1 MSTKLSTIY
10 QHWHPQ
16 RASTGLNGLNGYC
29 GYGLS
34 SFDQDDTAHANTLL
48 LKFTA
53 RKGNDQPALHRCPK
67 TKTRVLSVYSQN
79 RPRQED
85 TSVGPQASLSRQQ
98 QYKSKPKFF
107 HRLSDT
113 MHIPYATTREN
124 QRSPYH
130 PSPSLC
136 SRQCPLPQS

>member
-1 MSTKLSTIY
+1 VSTKLSTIY

-16 RASTGLNGLNGYC
+16 RASTASTGIAVTGYQASIKMTRHTRTPYYSNSQL
-29 GYGLS
+29 GRVTINQRYT
-34 SFDQDDTAHANTLL
+34 D
-48 LKFTA
+48 A
-53 RKGNDQPALHRCPK
+53 RKRK
-67 TKTRVLSVYSQN
+67 RVYSVCT
-79 RPRQED
+79 PR
-85 TSVGPQASLSRQQ
+85 TGHVSSVGPQASLSRQQ
-98 QYKSKPKFF
+98 HYKSKPKFF